1 VKWFSR
7 QVSLV
12 QTNKPN
18 NGPSEFADMWKE
30 LKLKESS
37 PSGHGTSTDFN
48 TNTAPAHKKD
58 CREKEITE
66 SDLLIKVKIC

>member
-1 VKWFSR
+1 MKWFSC

-12 QTNKPN
+12 QTNKRN

-48 TNTAPAHKKD
+48 TAPVHKKD